1 MFSLVITEEIDMKYQ
16 IILFV
21 ILFTVV
27 WIMHKPFDVHS
38 SKTRINRFHEWLEYI
53 LVSQGVIIVNEWL
66 KLI

>member
-1 MFSLVITEEIDMKYQ
+1 MKYQ

-38 SKTRINRFHEWLEYI
+38 SKTWINRFHEWLEYI
-53 LVSQGVIIVNEWL
+53 LVFQGVIIVNEWL

>member
-1 MFSLVITEEIDMKYQ
+1 LVAREEIDMKYQ

-38 SKTRINRFHEWLEYI
+38 SKTWINRFHEWLEYV
-53 LVSQGVIIVNEWL
+53 LVFQGVIIVNEWL

>member
-1 MFSLVITEEIDMKYQ
+1 MVTTKEVDMKYQ

-38 SKTRINRFHEWLEYI
+38 SKTRINRFHEWLEYV
-53 LVSQGVIIVNEWL
+53 LVFQGVIIVNEWL

>member
-1 MFSLVITEEIDMKYQ
+1 MIHQ

-38 SKTRINRFHEWLEYI
+38 SKTWINRFHEWLEHV
-53 LVSQGVIIVNEWL
+53 LVFQGVIIVNEWL